1 MKVRSLSFA
10 LAITLLP
17 PCLFAQSAPI
27 DQTEILGRLGAGYA
41 PSYIAHL
48 VKTCGVNFSPSQSF
62 VNSVKLAGG
71 DGILVERLSSAQR
84 PGLTSIS
91 SGSEGPL
98 DHLARCAELIHTGAA
113 ESADFEC
120 RTSVDESPKSPW
132 PLLLVVRMSEL
143 APDLRD
149 SVEPSREKQEEE
161 VRLLQRAAS
170 LAPNL
175 SAVHSAL
182 ARYVPPTDRTRE
194 SQNSRTLDP
203 EGLDATEA
211 WFPSG
216 IPAGGAS
223 VATRAQDS
231 VAPVIIDPETLR
243 RIKIDPDLATNQVAL
258 ANHYCLQICDFE
270 LAQSEYVEA
279 IRLEPDSPILRSSF
293 AFFLLSRNHP
303 DEALAQL
310 REAVRIAPSGTFQR
324 MMLAGVLE
332 SLGHTAEAGAELRQ
346 LISIHPTELVPSSA
360 LVEFYLDHKDY
371 QSAIG
376 ELRRSLDVTSR
387 IFSDQSHFVD
397 LRLND
402 IQRLAELLKGNRE
415 FAAAAEQYSLLLRF
429 RPDESGIHND
439 YGNVLFE
446 LHRIDGAIDE
456 YNEALRLDPT
466 MSAAHNNLGLCLADK
481 RNLRDAIAE
490 FRRTLELNPNEPNTR
505 MFLGTALGQ
514 TGDLAGARKQLQLA
528 IEESPKDPIA
538 HVQLAYALDKFN
550 ETMGAINELKLAL
563 SLKPDSVEAENDLAW
578 LYATTKNPKFRN
590 PTDALILARR
600 AVGSSPQPV
609 PAYLDTLAE
618 ALLLN
623 GHPADALATETEAA
637 RLDPENPELQSRLQH
652 FRQAANSHFP
662 SRPE

>member
-1 MKVRSLSFA
+1 
-10 LAITLLP
+10 
-17 PCLFAQSAPI
+17 
-27 DQTEILGRLGAGYA
+27 
-41 PSYIAHL
+41 
-48 VKTCGVNFSPSQSF
+48 
-62 VNSVKLAGG
+62 
-71 DGILVERLSSAQR
+71 
-84 PGLTSIS
+84 
-91 SGSEGPL
+91 
-98 DHLARCAELIHTGAA
+98 
-113 ESADFEC
+113 
-120 RTSVDESPKSPW
+120 
-132 PLLLVVRMSEL
+132 
-143 APDLRD
+143 
-149 SVEPSREKQEEE
+149 
-161 VRLLQRAAS
+161 
-170 LAPNL
+170 
-175 SAVHSAL
+175 
-182 ARYVPPTDRTRE
+182 
-194 SQNSRTLDP
+194 
-203 EGLDATEA
+203 
-211 WFPSG
+211 
-216 IPAGGAS
+216 
-223 VATRAQDS
+223 
-231 VAPVIIDPETLR
+231 
-243 RIKIDPDLATNQVAL
+243 
-258 ANHYCLQICDFE
+258 
-270 LAQSEYVEA
+270 
-279 IRLEPDSPILRSSF
+279 
-293 AFFLLSRNHP
+293 LSRNHP

-446 LHRIDGAIDE
+446 LHHIDGAIDE

-514 TGDLAGARKQLQLA
+514 AGDLAGARKQLQLA